1 MKKNMVN
8 GVVYALICILILAY
22 IMIDYFLLKPL
33 LGINTGIEYW
43 IGVGITVVI
52 ILLTMVVTRYQR
64 KQNKV
69 KANLY
74 IQQSFCNNNE

>member
-33 LGINTGIEYW
+33 FGINTGIEYW
-43 IGVGITVVI
+43 IGVGITIVI
-52 ILLTMVVTRYQR
+52 ILL
-64 KQNKV
+64 N
-69 KANLY
+69 
-74 IQQSFCNNNE
+74 S